1 MDRRERYAV
10 AGVFACLVASA
21 QSLALAP
28 LLIPADYS
36 WFAHT
41 TSESA
46 AQGTDGA
53 WLARLGFLLFG
64 LGVIWLA
71 ALKRRVWGR
80 WATVLHI
87 SFGVFMIAAAV
98 FSARPWDPTLPYDLI
113 EDFLHSIAATAM
125 GFSFAIGVVAI
136 VLRRANDELT
146 FRWLDAAAIA
156 TSVVLPVG
164 MMLVTD
170 VAGAL
175 QRGIFLVAYVWY
187 GRETLLVWRHESAQ

>member
-1 MDRRERYAV
+1 MTDGGAYT
-10 AGVFACLVASA
+10 AGVLACFVTSA
-21 QSLALAP
+21 LALAFAP
-28 LLIPADYS
+28 TLMPADYS
-36 WFAHT
+36 WISHT

-46 AQGTDGA
+46 AQGVDGA

-71 ALKRRVWGR
+71 ARNHRIWGH

-98 FSARPWDPTLPYDLI
+98 FSVRPWDVTLAYDPI
-113 EDFLHSIAATAM
+113 EDLLHSVAATAM
-125 GFSFAIGVVAI
+125 GFSFAFGVVAI
-136 VLRRANDELT
+136 VLRRGNDDST
-146 FRWLDAAAIA
+146 FRWLDAVAIVA
-156 TSVVLPVG
+156 SVVLPLG

-175 QRGIFLVAYVWY
+175 QRGIFLVAYAWY
-187 GRETLLVWRHESAQ
+187 GREAVLVWRREATQ